1 MPRAKA
7 GAKRRSTEVSNSTT
21 GTRAKTRKAQEVD
34 SEAKEDVLVKKITQ
48 AVLEAIDERNKAT
61 DTQGGGASDSDDRE
75 IQRSVRGYG
84 GQTHQHTNP
93 SFATLQSTACSLIDA
108 ALAPNTKKLYRQ
120 ALNCFSSFIQSYYKT
135 DCIKEIS
142 LGQVICFVSYL
153 FSLGKAPSS
162 ISTYLAALA
171 YYFKMTNAPDLSNHF
186 LIKKMLSGA
195 KRLVNSSDVRQP
207 ITLDILGKL
216 LVAIPH
222 VANSKYQEYL
232 YMAMFLL
239 AFYAFLRV
247 GEITVRSGSNPN
259 LLLRRNVSFKRD
271 KKQVRMVVTMINFK
285 HNLGKKPVQLEIN
298 PQPKCSFCPVQAMR
312 NYLEV
317 RGAEEG
323 ALFCYR
329 SGRPISRTEFCDV
342 LRSALKFSKL
352 DSNTF
357 KAHSFR
363 IGAATQAHLQ
373 GFSDSQ
379 IRVMGRWHSESFK
392 RYIRVSM
399 FPTF

>member
-1 MPRAKA
+1 CSSCSHCELANIKRFKNHDFGEKISFGTYDIQYSLFGRTHPRN
-7 GAKRRSTEVSNSTT
+7 VQYF
-21 GTRAKTRKAQEVD
+21 TRPTFT
-34 SEAKEDVLVKKITQ
+34 LT
-48 AVLEAIDERNKAT
+48 
-61 DTQGGGASDSDDRE
+61 DRE

-259 LLLRRNVSFKRD
+259 LLLRRNVSFRRD

-312 NYLEV
+312 NYLEM